1 MATQSVTER
10 IIEDARK
17 ETHEIL
23 SKYGQEARN
32 IADDLGA
39 RLAARRE
46 RLEKEIAERRDTE
59 IMCAVSQQKLALNM
73 KRTAHKQEL
82 MRTIIEEAVS
92 MLPGHPDYPAFL
104 QALIKTSGAE
114 QGEIRMSRADLERH
128 RGELDKFLQRE
139 GRKMKVAA
147 DAGMKG
153 GVIIEDGT
161 TSYIG
166 SLDIIVELIA
176 DEMAIALSGILG

>member
-17 ETHEIL
+17 EAQEIL

-59 IMCAVSQQKLALNM
+59 IMRAVSQQKLALNM

-92 MLPGHPDYPAFL
+92 RLPGHPDYLAFL
-104 QALIKTSGAE
+104 QALIETSGAK
-114 QGEIRMSRADLERH
+114 QGELRMSRADLERY
-128 RGELDKFLQRE
+128 RGALDKFLPRE

-161 TSYIG
+161 TRYIG
-166 SLDIIVELIA
+166 SLDIIVELMA